1 VDLAATASSDDAL
14 IVVSLLAVNP
24 RGLRGASL
32 RSLSSPE
39 RDRFVNVLSGLMPD
53 SAPFLKVPVSVG
65 IDRLLGGLDFAATVA
80 AGSPVYSTGLVEA
93 AHGGVLCL
101 AMAERLEEGTAAIIA
116 QVLDQHRVLIERDGV
131 GLSRPSEFIAIA
143 FDEGLEPEEQVNP
156 ALKDRL
162 AFELSVE
169 QLAPTG
175 TRMAPPEAAVIAAAR
190 ERLPAVR
197 VADDIFEMLVGVALA
212 FGIGSVRAE
221 LLAMEAARASAAL
234 AGREDVS
241 EADAALAA
249 RLVFST
255 RATRLP
261 ADESEA
267 ERPDEVPDG
276 EEPAENRGK
285 QDALPED
292 MVVDAVKAAI
302 PRGLLELLASD
313 RPRRA
318 GSSGGR
324 SSTRTR
330 STRRGRPVGV
340 RPSTDLAAARL
351 NILATLKAA
360 APWQTLRR
368 QSGPPGDAGLA
379 LRKEDLHVTRYED
392 NVETSTIFVVDA
404 SGSQAAQRLAE
415 VKGAI
420 ELLLNDCYVRRDQ
433 VALIA
438 FRGERAETLLPPTRA
453 LARVKRSLS
462 ALPGGGATPLAAGLD
477 AARDLAT
484 SIGRLGRVPAIVLLT
499 DGRANVARDGS
510 TGSELATSD
519 AIQSARLL
527 RAGQFRS
534 LLVDTSRRPRPRAR
548 ELAAEMGAEY
558 VPLPFADAASIS
570 ASVQQ
575 GVK

>member
-1 VDLAATASSDDAL
+1 VDFAATASTDDAL
-14 IVVSLLAVNP
+14 ITATLLAVNP

-32 RSLSSPE
+32 RALAGPE
-39 RDRFVNVLSGLMPD
+39 RDRFIDLLRRLMPE
-53 SAPFLKVPVSVG
+53 SAPFLKVPVTVG
-65 IDRLLGGLDFAATVA
+65 FDRLLGGLDFAATVA
-80 AGSPVYSTGLVEA
+80 SGSPMYSTGLIEA
-93 AHGGVLCL
+93 ANSGVLCL
-101 AMAERLEEGTAAIIA
+101 AMAERLDEGTAAVIA
-116 QVLDQHRVLIERDGV
+116 QVLDQHLIRIERDGV
-131 GLSRPSEFIAIA
+131 ALSRPSEFIAVA
-143 FDEGLEPEEQVNP
+143 LDEGMEPEEQVNP

-169 QLAPTG
+169 QLTPAGLTDVLPEPT
-175 TRMAPPEAAVIAAAR
+175 AVESAR
-190 ERLPAVR
+190 ECLGAVS
-197 VADDIFEMLVGVALA
+197 VPDDIVEMLVGVALG
-212 FGIGSVRAE
+212 FGIESVRAE
-221 LLAMEAARASAAL
+221 LLALEAARASAAL
-234 AGREDVS
+234 AGRKDVT

-255 RATRLP
+255 RATRMP
-261 ADESEA
+261 VDETEA
-267 ERPDEVPDG
+267 ERPEDLPDDEEQV
-276 EEPAENRGK
+276 ESHGK

-292 MVVDAVKAAI
+292 IVVDAVKAAI
-302 PRGLLELLASD
+302 PQGLLELLASE
-313 RPRRA
+313 RPRRGA
-318 GSSGGR
+318 SSGGR
-324 SSTRTR
+324 SSSRTR
-330 STRRGRPVGV
+330 SKKRGRPVGV
-340 RPSTDLAAARL
+340 KPSTDLAAARL

-368 QSGPPGDAGLA
+368 QSGTPNDGGLA

-438 FRGERAETLLPPTRA
+438 FRGDSAETLLPPTRA

-477 AARDLAT
+477 AARELAR
-484 SIGRLGRVPAIVLLT
+484 SADRLGRVPAIVLLT
-499 DGRANVARDGS
+499 DGRANVARDGT
-510 TGSELATSD
+510 TGSELAASD
-519 AIQSARLL
+519 AVQSARLL
-527 RAGQFRS
+527 RAEQFRS

-558 VPLPFADAASIS
+558 VPLPFADAATIS
-570 ASVQQ
+570 ASVQRS
-575 GVK
+575 VS